1 MEPLCI
7 DTPAAPQPGD
17 VQIAPANG
25 AKRPTRHVHIFMDSI
40 HTNMYTIHMIMY
52 GIISF
57 QWDDRKAE
65 SNAKKHGVS
74 FEEASTVFYDPHA
87 LRISDDAHSDEE
99 DRFVIMGLSSV
110 ARVLTVCHY
119 SREPD
124 DIILHSSLYTL

>member
-1 MEPLCI
+1 MHI
-7 DTPAAPQPGD
+7 
-17 VQIAPANG
+17 
-25 AKRPTRHVHIFMDSI
+25 VHIHI
-40 HTNMYTIHMIMY
+40 YVYAIHMIMY

-87 LRISDDAHSDEE
+87 LRINDDAHSDEE

-110 ARVLTVCHY
+110 ARVLTVCHCY
-119 SREPD
+119 REPD
-124 DIILHSSLYTL
+124 DIIRIISARHATKQEQAVYWRRWNEN